1 MTPGSTSTESKSAS
15 DPVVVIPAFKPPPVV
30 LEVVRA
36 LTQRYAVIVVDDGSG
51 TEFQALFGAIEALG
65 RVTLLRHSV
74 NLGKGAALKT
84 GFNHAFL
91 HCPNCAGVVTAD
103 ADGQHLV
110 EDILAV
116 SAALAGSPD
125 SLILGVRTWTGPV
138 PLRSRFGNLTTR
150 LIMQYVTGQS
160 LEDTQTGLR
169 GIPLRLVP
177 QLLRLPTHG
186 YDFELDMLVLC
197 KYEQVPIRQISIQ
210 TVYLDGNRSSHFSPL
225 RDSMR
230 IYFVFLRFSFVSIL
244 TAVLDNL
251 LFIALYSAVPKLAAA
266 QAFGRF
272 GAAFFNYSMNR
283 VGTFRSR
290 APVSRTLPRY
300 AFTVFAFGVI
310 SYAAI
315 HTLSE
320 YGGVNVIGAKI
331 GVEAFLFFV
340 SFVVQR
346 DLVFNN
352 KDNA

>member
-1 MTPGSTSTESKSAS
+1 MTPGSTSTASKSDS
-15 DPVVVIPAFKPPPVV
+15 GPIVIVPAYNPPPVL
-30 LEVVRA
+30 LELVRA
-36 LTQRYAVIVVDDGSG
+36 VIVKYAVVVVDDGSG
-51 TEFQALFGAIEALG
+51 PQFQGLFEEVAGLE

-91 HCPNCAGVVTAD
+91 HCPHCPGVVTAD

-110 EDILAV
+110 EDIFAV
-116 SAALAGSPD
+116 AAALAGSPG
-125 SLILGVRTWTGPV
+125 SLILGVRTWTGSV
-138 PLRSRFGNLTTR
+138 PLRSKFGNLTTR

-169 GIPLRLVP
+169 GIPLRLIP

-197 KYEQVPIRQISIQ
+197 KYEQVAIRQIPIQ

-251 LFIALYSAVPKLAAA
+251 LFIALYTAIPKLAIA

-283 VGTFRSR
+283 IGTFRSR

-320 YGGVNVIGAKI
+320 YGGVNVIAAKI